1 MILRDSPAVR
11 KRYTIRIMRQYLDL
25 LADIRQNGIRKSDR
39 TGTGTIS
46 VFGRQARLNL
56 RDGFPLLTTKRVHI
70 KSVVAEMLWLLRG
83 ETNIHPLQKEGVA
96 IWNEWADKKGELG
109 PIYGRQWRAWPS
121 SERGGGGIDQI
132 ANAVE
137 QIKRNP
143 DSRRIV
149 VTAMNVADFPDDA
162 LSPQENAS
170 QGKMALM
177 PCHSFFQFYVNQG
190 MLSCLLYC
198 RSQDVFLGTPFNWAG
213 YALLVYM
220 MAQQCDLSP
229 GELIWTGGDCHLYLN
244 HLSQAELQL
253 SREPKAPPQLII
265 RRRPPSIFDY
275 ELDDFEFVG
284 YDPASP
290 IAAPISI

>member
-1 MILRDSPAVR
+1 
-11 KRYTIRIMRQYLDL
+11 
-25 LADIRQNGIRKSDR
+25 
-39 TGTGTIS
+39 
-46 VFGRQARLNL
+46 
-56 RDGFPLLTTKRVHI
+56 
-70 KSVVAEMLWLLRG
+70 
-83 ETNIHPLQKEGVA
+83 
-96 IWNEWADKKGELG
+96 
-109 PIYGRQWRAWPS
+109 
-121 SERGGGGIDQI
+121 
-132 ANAVE
+132 
-137 QIKRNP
+137 
-143 DSRRIV
+143 
-149 VTAMNVADFPDDA
+149 
-162 LSPQENAS
+162 
-170 QGKMALM
+170 M

-275 ELDDFEFVG
+275 ELDDFEFIG
-284 YDPASP
+284 YDPAPP